1 MWSIVTSRIVK
12 PALASIRPATLTRGT
27 EVSEA
32 IEMLRAWHDVC
43 TVGEACVH

>member
-12 PALASIRPATLTRGT
+12 PALVSIRPVTLTRGT

-32 IEMLRAWHDVC
+32 IEMLRTWHDVC